1 MSESNLNKEFSKRD
15 VQRMRNI
22 ITGNTGGSTGVQS
35 GYTKQSQDYQE
46 DDVWEES
53 GKQWTIKNGIK
64 QTITKF
70 DKLKKLVT
78 FPLICPEC
86 SNPMKDYEINFNVK
100 QLLLICEYYGI
111 SKDIRVNKLKKQD
124 IIEQIILFEKNME
137 NIEIT
142 IKRKEMWY
150 YMSELKNDKMMKK
163 FVIW

>member
-1 MSESNLNKEFSKRD
+1 MAYNENENITFFLNDENLYFDS
-15 VQRMRNI
+15 
-22 ITGNTGGSTGVQS
+22 
-35 GYTKQSQDYQE
+35 E
-46 DDVWEES
+46 DD
-53 GKQWTIKNGIK
+53 IDIA
-64 QTITKF
+64 
-70 DKLKKLVT
+70 KLQNELNNVDISSIQDDDVY
-78 FPLICPEC
+78 LI
-86 SNPMKDYEINFNVK
+86 MKDYELNFNVK

-137 NIEIT
+137 YIDIT

>member
-1 MSESNLNKEFSKRD
+1 MAYNENENITFFLNDEPAYFDS
-15 VQRMRNI
+15 
-22 ITGNTGGSTGVQS
+22 
-35 GYTKQSQDYQE
+35 E
-46 DDVWEES
+46 DD
-53 GKQWTIKNGIK
+53 IDIA
-64 QTITKF
+64 
-70 DKLKKLVT
+70 KLQNDLNNVNISSIQDDEVY
-78 FPLICPEC
+78 LI
-86 SNPMKDYEINFNVK
+86 MKDYELNFNVK

>member
-1 MSESNLNKEFSKRD
+1 M
-15 VQRMRNI
+15 
-22 ITGNTGGSTGVQS
+22 
-35 GYTKQSQDYQE
+35 
-46 DDVWEES
+46 
-53 GKQWTIKNGIK
+53 
-64 QTITKF
+64 
-70 DKLKKLVT
+70 
-78 FPLICPEC
+78 
-86 SNPMKDYEINFNVK
+86 K

>member
-1 MSESNLNKEFSKRD
+1 MAYNENENITFFLNDDGAYFDS
-15 VQRMRNI
+15 
-22 ITGNTGGSTGVQS
+22 
-35 GYTKQSQDYQE
+35 E
-46 DDVWEES
+46 DD
-53 GKQWTIKNGIK
+53 IDIA
-64 QTITKF
+64 
-70 DKLKKLVT
+70 KLQNELNNVDISSIQDDEIY
-78 FPLICPEC
+78 LI
-86 SNPMKDYEINFNVK
+86 MKDYELNFNVK

>member
-1 MSESNLNKEFSKRD
+1 MAYNENENITFFLNDENLYFDS
-15 VQRMRNI
+15 
-22 ITGNTGGSTGVQS
+22 
-35 GYTKQSQDYQE
+35 E
-46 DDVWEES
+46 DD
-53 GKQWTIKNGIK
+53 IDIA
-64 QTITKF
+64 
-70 DKLKKLVT
+70 KLQNELNNVDISSIQDDDVY
-78 FPLICPEC
+78 LI
-86 SNPMKDYEINFNVK
+86 MKDYELNFNVK

-150 YMSELKNDKMMKK
+150 YMSELKNDKMMKT